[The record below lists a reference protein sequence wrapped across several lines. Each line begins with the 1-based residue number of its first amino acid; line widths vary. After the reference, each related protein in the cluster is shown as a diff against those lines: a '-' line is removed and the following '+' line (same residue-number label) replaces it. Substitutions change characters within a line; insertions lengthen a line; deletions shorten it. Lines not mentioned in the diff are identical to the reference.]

1 MKIHISKLKPVALNW
16 IDKVVYPKCDPLQ
29 IFGLCFVLAQMGG
42 KLDQYIESAKIFAD
56 QDGNIDLSEAAA
68 NARTALKKAGGSFT
82 IPVLNWDFDGDDLEA
97 LLAIAKEHAND

>member
-16 IDKVVYPKCDPLQ
+16 IDKVVYPKCKPLQ
-29 IFGLCFVLAQMGG
+29 IFAIDFILSQMGG

-68 NARTALKKAGGSFT
+68 NARTALKKAGGGFN